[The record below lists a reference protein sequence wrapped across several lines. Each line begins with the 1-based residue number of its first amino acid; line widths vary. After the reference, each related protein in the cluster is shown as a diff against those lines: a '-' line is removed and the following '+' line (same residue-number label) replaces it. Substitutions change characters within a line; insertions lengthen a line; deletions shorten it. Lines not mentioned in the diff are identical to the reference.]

1 MKLGVAA
8 APMCTHPLI
17 PSVRNQKLLPTCISA
32 CRRVGYPS
40 VDPVCVQM
48 HRADNGGWTRFI
60 VVKKSVGI
68 PKKKKKHTGFV
79 DAVRRM
85 FRNCTF
91 LFALYLL
98 YFFFLL
104 LSFILLVFL
113 FIGSSSTLIFLTFPF
128 LQLPESPSPIFPI
141 ILTFLFLFVIRTESQ
156 ETLSKSS
163 IICREE
169 KRRRM
174 TDSRR

>member
-48 HRADNGGWTRFI
+48 HRADNGEWTRFI

-68 PKKKKKHTGFV
+68 PKKKKSTQVSLTLSAECFGIV
-79 DAVRRM
+79 LSSSPS
-85 FRNCTF
+85 TF
-91 LFALYLL
+91 CISFFSSCHLF
-98 YFFFLL
+98 FWSSFLSDL
-104 LSFILLVFL
+104 HLPSYSLPFLSFNFPNLPLPFFPL
-113 FIGSSSTLIFLTFPF
+113 F
-128 LQLPESPSPIFPI
+128 
-141 ILTFLFLFVIRTESQ
+141 
-156 ETLSKSS
+156 
-163 IICREE
+163 
-169 KRRRM
+169 
-174 TDSRR
+174 